1 MKFDE
6 SLIFV
11 QYNRVYNIV
20 EVKVVVKVVKTISI
34 TKFDSIITLKMLMVN
49 QIRSTNYKIFFTL
62 T

>member
-1 MKFDE
+1 MKFEE

-34 TKFDSIITLKMLMVN
+34 TKFDSIITLEMLMVN
-49 QIRSTNYKIFFTL
+49 QIRSLITKYL
-62 T
+62 LP

>member
-1 MKFDE
+1 MTFEE

-34 TKFDSIITLKMLMVN
+34 IKFDSIITSKMLMVN
-49 QIRSTNYKIFFTL
+49 QIRSLITKYFL
-62 T
+62 P

>member
-1 MKFDE
+1 MTFEE

-49 QIRSTNYKIFFTL
+49 QIRSLITKYFL
-62 T
+62 P